1 MAHAHR
7 SDADRLADRI
17 NPINC
22 KKGIDKTVPV
32 RYYIF
37 CVLGSSSGL
46 GHRPLTAV
54 TRVRLPY
61 RVPGKS
67 VFCRQT
73 KGAFSMISVPDG
85 TGNICFAYDIP
96 SGDDIRLRRMEERIS
111 YRREASV
118 YHIAQ
123 RYIIDLHDRSAAM
136 FANGFTNA
144 LRHGM
149 VSVCEYRPIQR
160 RTVCSKPESKEESN
174 VR

>member
-22 KKGIDKTVPV
+22 KKGIDKSAVL
-32 RYYIF
+32 RYYIC

-85 TGNICFAYDIP
+85 TGDICFAYVSPPGMIYAC
-96 SGDDIRLRRMEERIS
+96 GVWRNG
-111 YRREASV
+111 
-118 YHIAQ
+118 YHTDAKHL
-123 RYIIDLHDRSAAM
+123 YIISRSDISLTCTDRSAAM

-174 VR
+174 